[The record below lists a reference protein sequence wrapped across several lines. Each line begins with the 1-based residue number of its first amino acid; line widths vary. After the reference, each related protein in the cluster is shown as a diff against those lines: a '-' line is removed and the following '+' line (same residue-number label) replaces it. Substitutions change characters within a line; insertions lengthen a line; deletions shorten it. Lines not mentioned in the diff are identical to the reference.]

1 MKVCGVD
8 PHAYMLQVLP
18 RLDDLVCRNDI
29 EMALI
34 SLIGIKLVIVLMGYF
49 AERKEVTQFESTG

>member
-1 MKVCGVD
+1 MKVCSVD

-18 RLDDLVCRNDI
+18 TLDDLVRRNDI
-29 EMALI
+29 EMVLI
-34 SLIGIKLVIVLMGYF
+34 SLIGIKLVIDLAGYF